1 MIVVLIIILLII
13 QFHDRIFYVFKGYIS
28 QTSSSY
34 VIDNGVFY
42 DDKKANAVLVIDDI
56 LTNYRDYT
64 DVYLRSQIVSFYKIL
79 DIAKDVTILLRKEHI
94 NKNNYLESL
103 SQRAQ
108 SLRIVIEN
116 DPSNEKAKRKLELIQ
131 NIISRVE
138 KEEIP
143 FKYELYIIITAK
155 NKSESLALA
164 NTIKQGLE
172 GLGIKGRFADVN
184 EIKELTKN
192 FFGKKILST
201 KVALPLQLP
210 YLTPF
215 SLEKQPKHVLINHGI
230 LLGKDL
236 DNNSLVLWNLTESE
250 NTHILI
256 TGPTGSGKTEFLIRL
271 STLLN
276 IIYDRTIILFDIKG
290 DIKYRLLKY
299 KIPINIINPL
309 MYKLGLLDENE
320 IPITAR
326 LLQIERILFNSFRL
340 TKLQSSV
347 IYTYLNRL
355 LENRL
360 LRYRLRWK
368 DLEKYSNE
376 IDDIQLKYYISKIIN
391 ILSSLDDLD
400 LIPLVNSINEKEI
413 NVVDLTTIKSEEIRR
428 LIIYTFLYEIYNKVS
443 LDSIF
448 DIPKMFIVLDEAWTI
463 LKAENEDYPIVADLI
478 KRGRGHGISIIMATQ
493 NIEDLGELANI
504 YLDNVGLAL
513 FMNNGDR
520 KFWEEVKRFTSIDD
534 ELIGKRLMY
543 LNKGEALIRFLGDP
557 RPIVVKLDLL

>member
-1 MIVVLIIILLII
+1 MRLDVTKLSILLVIIFLVGLIIIYRALYLIVVLLMILLII
-13 QFHDRIFYVFKGYIS
+13 QFHDRIFYVFKGYVS
-28 QTSSSY
+28 QTSSYY

-42 DDKKANAVLVIDDI
+42 DDKKANAVLIIDDI
-56 LTNYRDYT
+56 LTNYRDYN
-64 DVYLRSQIVSFYKIL
+64 DVYLKSQIVSFYKIL

-94 NKNNYLESL
+94 DKNNYLESL

-143 FKYELYIIITAK
+143 FKYELYVIINAK
-155 NKSESLALA
+155 NKSEALALA

-172 GLGIKGRFADVN
+172 GLGIKSRFASIN
-184 EIKELTKN
+184 EIKGLTKN
-192 FFGKKILST
+192 FFDKKILST

-210 YLTPF
+210 YITPF
-215 SLEKQPKHVLINHGI
+215 SIEKQPKHVLMNHGV

-236 DNNSLVLWNLTESE
+236 DNNSLILWNLTESE
-250 NTHILI
+250 NTHILV

-299 KIPINIINPL
+299 RVPINIINPL
-309 MYKLGLLDENE
+309 MYKLGLLYEGV

-326 LLQIERILFNSFRL
+326 LLQIERILYNSFRL

-368 DLEKYSNE
+368 DLEKYFNE
-376 IDDIQLKYYISKIIN
+376 IDDIQLRYYISKIVN
-391 ILSSLDDLD
+391 ILSALDDLD

-413 NVVDLTTIKSEEIRR
+413 NVVDLTTIKNEEIRR
-428 LIIYTFLYEIYNKVS
+428 LIIYTFLYEIYNKIS
-443 LDSIF
+443 LDNVF
-448 DIPKMFIVLDEAWTI
+448 DIPKVFIVLDEAWTI

-513 FMNNGDR
+513 FM
-520 KFWEEVKRFTSIDD
+520 K
-534 ELIGKRLMY
+534 
-543 LNKGEALIRFLGDP
+543 
-557 RPIVVKLDLL
+557 

>member
-1 MIVVLIIILLII
+1 LIVVLIIILLII